1 MTNEERIDWLCRLRA
16 DLNNG
21 VIFTPWNNEFT
32 EALTELLEQQP
43 CEDAI
48 SREKAIKQCGFG
60 MTSLLIADC
69 LKRLPSVT
77 PSYNSVKTELE
88 QQTRWIPVSERSPE
102 EFICDDGYV
111 EPSDYV
117 LVWGDH
123 GNYGVS
129 RYWGNRKTK
138 TENPNSYKDWMDLDW
153 VVQKPIAWMPLPQ
166 PYTESEEDK

>member
-1 MTNEERIDWLCRLRA
+1 MKYMAIIDSDEKPVSCEFIGCNGNVAPYLIGATTNIKA
-16 DLNNG
+16 
-21 VIFTPWNNEFT
+21 
-32 EALTELLEQQP
+32 LEQQP

-48 SREKAIKQCGFG
+48 SRESVIEWLKDKDIIKTKNQEENARRE
-60 MTSLLIADC
+60 LAE
-69 LKRLPSVT
+69 LPSIT
-77 PSYNSVKTELE
+77 PSYNSIKTELK
-88 QQTRWIPVSERSPE
+88 QQTRWIPVSERMPE

-138 TENPNSYKDWMDLDW
+138 TENPNSYKDWMDLD
-153 VVQKPIAWMPLPQ
+153 
-166 PYTESEEDK
+166 